1 MTDARRAVDMLS
13 DKRDFL
19 FFLCVRV
26 CDCDCC
32 SLVGGLRVC
41 WISIQCPSSNHKESV
56 ASLHLV
62 WAPRSATT
70 VTCGPAVGFTASID
84 SVNSNLWSY
93 SFYPF
98 LKCPRMARK
107 DVSLADCVGVVVVFF
122 FFDVIVCMQCVCERE
137 RDLITGIRVNVGC
150 VKVQRHCQ
158 YTVKYPTAIIVKK
171 GVIPHCIIK
180 GVGSSVTNN
189 DHGHKKVFLDSQKT
203 SFAHNNNVN
212 REITFYYFPIIQ

>member
-1 MTDARRAVDMLS
+1 MKSMIHSLGKSPPTFQSRILMSSWVTLFTWLYVLLLSWFVVAPPMKWEWPALYLLDFLWLVRRVLTDARRAVDMLS

-122 FFDVIVCMQCVCERE
+122 
-137 RDLITGIRVNVGC
+137 
-150 VKVQRHCQ
+150 
-158 YTVKYPTAIIVKK
+158 
-171 GVIPHCIIK
+171 
-180 GVGSSVTNN
+180 SSM
-189 DHGHKKVFLDSQKT
+189 L
-203 SFAHNNNVN
+203 
-212 REITFYYFPIIQ
+212 